1 MAEDVCAGCLV
12 NSPDV
17 KLTKCCEDSNDVPNC
32 TSCQCRPMWCV
43 DCMAKWLEKCINVST
58 VKYRIFIN
66 FRYESRQPQND
77 TTIWLSSKC
86 TCPLCRQLFCI
97 LDVCPLE
104 NSDLAK
110 TN

>member
-1 MAEDVCAGCLV
+1 LAEDVCAGCLV
-12 NSPDV
+12 NPPDV

-43 DCMAKWLEKCINVST
+43 DCMAKW
-58 VKYRIFIN
+58 
-66 FRYESRQPQND
+66 YESRQPQND